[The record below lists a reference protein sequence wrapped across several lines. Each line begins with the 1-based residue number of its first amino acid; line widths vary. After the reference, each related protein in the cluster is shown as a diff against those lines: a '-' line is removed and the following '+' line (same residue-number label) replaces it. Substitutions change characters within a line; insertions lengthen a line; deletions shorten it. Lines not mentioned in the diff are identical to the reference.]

1 MSISISSRAGG
12 RYQFYAG
19 DGGYEGR
26 PRILAE
32 NVSETLLCLF
42 RSHTERK
49 GDEKM
54 KWFVKTLFW
63 ILAFSAAILFSL
75 ENRSEVVLRF
85 AFPRESHAWFEVP
98 RVPLPIFL
106 VILCAIFL
114 GILIG
119 GMGEMIQRFQLKRSL
134 RKNQKKMEMLERE
147 IESLRSPGS
156 SQTSSLKEEG

>member
-1 MSISISSRAGG
+1 
-12 RYQFYAG
+12 
-19 DGGYEGR
+19 
-26 PRILAE
+26 
-32 NVSETLLCLF
+32 
-42 RSHTERK
+42 
-49 GDEKM
+49 M

-119 GMGEMIQRFQLKRSL
+119 GMGDMIQRFQLKRSL